1 MIVSTNTSQ
10 PAHNN
15 KGRVYEL
22 LDQLREDPQN
32 EEIQTILVEQYKDLV
47 HSLARKFSKGKSI
60 HDDLV
65 QVGMIGLLA
74 AFRRFDP
81 EFGRSFESFA
91 VPTIIGEIK
100 RFIRDKTWSVHV
112 PRRIKELSPRIKRA
126 VEELTNELQRSPRV
140 EEIADYLEA
149 SEEEVLETMEMGKS
163 YQALSVD
170 SSIEADQEGST
181 VTLLDL
187 VGNVDEGYGQ
197 TDQRMLLKKAF
208 KVLTEREQEILKCTY
223 FENLSQ
229 KETGIRLDISQMHVS
244 RLQRRA
250 LEKLKDAIRVSPSEA
265 FE

>member
-1 MIVSTNTSQ
+1 MSTGPHQ
-10 PAHNN
+10 HLHN
-15 KGRVYEL
+15 KEEVYKWIHEL
-22 LDQLREDPQN
+22 QNDPQN
-32 EEIQTILVEQYKDLV
+32 EILQTKLVHQYEDLV

-74 AFRRFDP
+74 ALRRYDAD
-81 EFGRSFESFA
+81 FGRSFESFA

-112 PRRIKELSPRIKRA
+112 PRRIKELGPRIKKA
-126 VEELTNELQRSPRV
+126 VEDLTNDLQRSPKIQ
-140 EEIADYLEA
+140 EIADYLEVT
-149 SEEEVLETMEMGKS
+149 EEEVLETMEMGKS

-187 VGNVDEGYGQ
+187 VGTQDAGY
-197 TDQRMLLKKAF
+197 DQIDKRMLLQKAF
-208 KVLTEREQEILKCTY
+208 AVLSEREQEILKCTY

-229 KETGIRLDISQMHVS
+229 KETGERLNISQMHVS

-250 LEKLKDAIRVSPSEA
+250 LEKLREAIRVEPSEA
-265 FE
+265 LK